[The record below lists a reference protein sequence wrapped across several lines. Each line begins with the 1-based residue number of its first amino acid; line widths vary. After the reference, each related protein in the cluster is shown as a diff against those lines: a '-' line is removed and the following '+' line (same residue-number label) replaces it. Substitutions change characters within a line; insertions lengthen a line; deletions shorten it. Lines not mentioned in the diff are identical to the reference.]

1 MKTIPAL
8 VTLSLLGAASAP
20 ALADIYKTRTGGLYA
35 GANYTF
41 VDVEG
46 NGLDSDLGTLSGKVG
61 ANITP
66 FFGVEARAGF
76 GVEDDSITATT
87 DLSANAF
94 YGGYATLSLAN
105 ESPATPYAILGF
117 TRYELELDSQV
128 FGETRDDDS
137 DLSYGLGV
145 NLAINEALAG
155 NLEYM
160 RYFDKDDVTIDGIG
174 VGLTVSF

>member
-1 MKTIPAL
+1 MKSIPA
-8 VTLSLLGAASAP
+8 VVAIALLGSASLPVA
-20 ALADIYKTRTGGLYA
+20 ADIYKSRTGGLYA

-41 VDVEG
+41 VDLEG

-76 GVEDDSITATT
+76 GVKDDSITSST

-117 TRYELELDSQV
+117 TRYELELESPL
-128 FGETRDDDS
+128 GTSRDDDS

-145 NLAINEALAG
+145 NLAITEALSG

>member
-1 MKTIPAL
+1 MKSIPAAVAL
-8 VTLSLLGAASAP
+8 TLLGSASLPVA
-20 ALADIYKTRTGGLYA
+20 ADIYKSGAGSLYA

-41 VDVEG
+41 VDLEG
-46 NGLDSDLGTLSGKVG
+46 NGLDSDLGTLSAKVG

-66 FFGVEARAGF
+66 YFGLEARAGF
-76 GVEDDSITATT
+76 GVKDDSITSTT

-94 YGGYATLSLAN
+94 YGGYATLNLAN

-117 TRYELELDSQV
+117 TRYELELDNT
-128 FGETRDDDS
+128 FLGTTRDDES

-145 NLAINEALAG
+145 NLAITEALSG

-174 VGLTVSF
+174 VGLTVNF

>member
-1 MKTIPAL
+1 MKSISAVVAFTL
-8 VTLSLLGAASAP
+8 VGTASLPLA
-20 ALADIYKTRTGGLYA
+20 ADIYKTRTGGLYA

-41 VDVEG
+41 VDLEG
-46 NGLDSDLGTLSGKVG
+46 NGLDSDLGTLSAKVG

-66 FFGVEARAGF
+66 YFGLEARAGF
-76 GVEDDSITATT
+76 GVQDESITPTT
-87 DLSANAF
+87 DLSVNAF

-117 TRYELELDSQV
+117 TRYELELDNAS
-128 FGETRDDDS
+128 FGSTRDDES

-145 NLAINEALAG
+145 NLAITEALSG

-160 RYFDKDDVTIDGIG
+160 RYFDKDNVTIDGIG